1 MVNMYEIP
9 TRCPKCGCED
19 LVEVTRYSPD
29 HHTWMCRRCYI
40 DIDVPA
46 EFVRKQQDAEPSGE
60 VPIGRSEADRLL
72 TARAAE
78 QGMDA
83 LADLSAAML
92 AITEHADFSTIKETL
107 PKAWV
112 ATGDISE
119 FLLGVWKVHRRG
131 TE

>member
-1 MVNMYEIP
+1 MVNMYAIP

-19 LVEVTRYSPD
+19 LVEVTRHSPD

-46 EFVRKQQDAEPSGE
+46 EVVKDRRDREPSRD
-60 VPIGRSEADRLL
+60 VPRGRSDADRLL
-72 TARAAE
+72 AARAAE
-78 QGMDA
+78 EGMNA
-83 LADLSAAML
+83 LADLSAAIL
-92 AITEHADFSTIKETL
+92 AITEHADFASIRETL

-119 FLLGVWKVHRRG
+119 FLLGVWKVHRRD